1 MDKEQVIPT
10 LQQQEKEL
18 EKKRSGKGLEEHF
31 KLFNDLLKLKQ
42 ASYTKAIIMLIVA
55 FIHHIM
61 SQIRQYKN
69 VINLHYK
76 SESTILDQ
84 IIDSGTYFDIQG
96 LLRQDITINYI
107 MLSIFLLA
115 TIGNTLL
122 YLILYILQSDDYRVR
137 KKFIGKKF
145 VQLSEWYIWIFH
157 YPALVVFFENIVC
170 GPSLDCSMSSE
181 RKILI
186 VISSLGVFFG
196 IFNIFFLSVFFHN
209 DSSQKKDCFNTE
221 NSLYLAMFHIF
232 RAFQAFLISFSS
244 NEYSYLWVMMIC
256 IFLGYSFFLLNCLF
270 YSGYMAFATSITRN
284 TFLVLLIIMVSS
296 SFSMMIDELYRYNTV
311 EKQFENF
318 SLFFTLSFIF
328 LVCCFIYNLRNSNY
342 EDIDYERA
350 SDTDF
355 SRQVFIVNSLLEV
368 TNQDINVDLYFKGIL
383 QRHMEQEC
391 RHTIIQGEGRCF
403 CKKKKTFDSKKKKEV
418 MLDDWLIYKNIFVKF
433 LIKSWIETKLMDNPN
448 SIELQLLYARFM
460 FFKFQN
466 HQISLHILNGLEKR
480 FLFVINRYKAYQ
492 LKMKIIRYIKHR
504 NQESYREKL
513 EIQNALF
520 IEDLIETIKQNI
532 NHIMIQNC
540 AFWKCLQKEVIDLQE
555 LDELLKSQFEKIEQT
570 NNLWVQIQNYLDF
583 KKKWK
588 FYYAWFTLYIQNKKL
603 KNKILDNFQ
612 GLSVNENDIFSE
624 EVQENNL
631 EEDIA
636 SVKSDQEQKLDM
648 DKIDIK
654 SKKIIFDKKA
664 CIIQTT
670 DDPDAL
676 IIKVN
681 KQFTKIFGYTNEE
694 ISNKF
699 QITQLM
705 PDIYSKV
712 HPSLLNDY
720 KLTGRGHSLYS
731 QRKVYCIH
739 KSGYMFTAQKF
750 LKLYIDLNGQSQ
762 FVVMIRPTDLNNEK
776 KHDVIILNQ
785 DWEINGMTPNVI
797 QSLQI
802 DQSLFQKQKI
812 QTLINILLFA
822 PKLIQFSRA
831 CQLINEETD
840 LELFGMQKIKKKKD
854 EPLGKSIKRV
864 NNIPGQFKIQV
875 NMTNSGSN
883 NLIPGKSTN
892 ALHSDV
898 DLSSNYLQ
906 MQSLDVPDDNKQF
919 LQQTSNVSEK
929 NDVQDFK
936 HQIDQYSEMQKDI
949 NEQQNKKVDEQIK
962 KMYETQFQS
971 NYKRIQTKFDNNA
984 HASGGGDASD
994 DNMSKDEII
1003 KQKGQFV
1010 LDGKVNN
1017 GEPISFHMKL
1027 SDKFL
1032 AACKHYTE
1040 SKYKLYQI
1048 KKQQDDHVKQE
1059 EKQDKEREKDKGKSK
1074 VNDKK
1079 LFVKQGTQQREFKK
1093 RARLMFQKAAERRKN
1108 DEDRGYYDLIK
1119 EIYQDILKDQQKVK
1133 SFKIICTIS
1142 FYKIRDERIGIMKVS
1157 NISEILK
1164 NKIRQNVRKQSY
1176 MILNKGLSREMSRLK
1191 SIQNNDGAKFLTM
1204 TSDGESKIVSPHQP
1218 QSSPTNSN
1226 VKIKVA
1232 SKSNGLGYQLQKEDN
1247 LEDQEEKDA
1256 LVDFK
1261 GQPKMINWETFQNQF
1276 KMQQGTQS
1284 FSLNVLDNI
1293 FRKEDNNKPRKLLV
1307 KISYLTWFLRFMYV
1321 TILTLNLITYFLKPY
1336 SDFLPIKTQSARILQ
1351 LSQMQTYIIE
1361 AYDTVM
1367 DILLYKNADFQNL
1380 LVEGVALDTQDKFFT
1395 YQTLQIDQGYEYLKL
1410 QIRDLNLQETFLDE
1424 SIFHSNSITDQTITQ
1439 IQNVPII
1446 LDYKDVFT
1454 KIILVEHQV
1463 SILTS
1468 DELIKLNESNSLVK
1482 YMRNVTVPT
1491 LYLEFNNAV
1500 MILEDILINKASS
1513 MSDFV
1518 IIILI
1523 LESCIFIIGF
1533 FGLLLIILWICQT
1546 FKAVL
1551 KMFIMIKKN
1560 DLNKIVKQQQFVQT
1574 QFQYILNK
1582 DDEISGILQLN
1593 DKKLQIN
1600 TKTNFQQ
1607 QQNFLLINEVED
1619 QNLTKRK
1626 DKQILEKQLLKK
1638 LTIKMS
1644 LIYILYVLFSSSASL
1659 VFFLTLSNSSQQI
1672 TLLITTGADSIQ
1684 DFSDSQLLLVS
1695 VKEKYFNP
1703 DQYNQNC
1710 LQQIQ
1715 TILEE
1720 QITDIKSTPSI
1731 EDPNYGTYYTSFQ
1744 SIYFGNLCQYL
1755 QENSYLSQI
1764 AAEDCQ
1770 TILNGKLKQGVVAFN
1785 QLYSSVTEDYVL
1797 NKESRFGQINLE
1809 TIWQYNVAI
1818 DYVKSAFKAL
1828 LTSWSNDL
1836 GDLIDQYFTLIL
1848 VLLIVMVVFQLLV
1861 FITIAEMYLVNQLN
1875 KSFQFY
1881 RKIYKSYMPNDI
1893 IQKEK
1898 IIRASLI
1905 KYSIIKR

>member
-10 LQQQEKEL
+10 LQQQEREL
-18 EKKRSGKGLEEHF
+18 EKKRIGKGLEEHF

-69 VINLHYK
+69 VINIHYS

-107 MLSIFLLA
+107 MLSVFLVA

-122 YLILYILQSDDYRVR
+122 YLILYVLQSDDYRVR

-145 VQLSEWYIWIFH
+145 VELSEWYIWIFH

-170 GPSLDCSMSSE
+170 GPTMDCSLASE
-181 RKILI
+181 RRILI
-186 VISSLGVFFG
+186 VISALGVFFG
-196 IFNIFFLSVFFHN
+196 VFNIFFLSLFFHN

-221 NSLYLAMFHIF
+221 NSIYLAMFHLF
-232 RAFQAFLISFSS
+232 RALQAFLISFKS
-244 NEYSYLWVMMIC
+244 NEYSYLWIMLIC
-256 IFLGYSFFLLNCLF
+256 IFIGYSFFLLNCLF
-270 YSGYMAFATSITRN
+270 YSGYMAFATSIIRN
-284 TFLVLLIIMVSS
+284 TFLILLIIMVSS
-296 SFSMMIDELYRYNTV
+296 SFSMMIDEICRYNTL
-311 EKQFENF
+311 EQQFENV
-318 SLFFTLSFIF
+318 SLFFAMSFLF
-328 LVCCFIYNLRNSNY
+328 LVCCIIYNLRNSNY
-342 EDIDYERA
+342 EDINYEKA

-355 SRQVFIVNSLLEV
+355 ARQVFILSSLLEV
-368 TNQDINVDLYFKGIL
+368 TNQDINVDLFFKGIL

-391 RHTIIQGEGRCF
+391 KHTIIQGEGRCF
-403 CKKKKTFDSKKKKEV
+403 CKKKKIFDSKKRKEA
-418 MLDDWLIYKNIFVKF
+418 MLEDWLIHKNIFIKF
-433 LIKSWIETKLMDNPN
+433 LIKSWIEIKLMDNPN
-448 SIELQLLYARFM
+448 SIELQLLYARYM

-466 HQISLHILNGLEKR
+466 HQISLHILNSLEKR
-480 FLFVINRYKAYQ
+480 FLFIINRYKAYQ
-492 LKMKIIRYIKHR
+492 LKMKIMRYVKHR

-532 NHIMIQNC
+532 NNIMIQNC

-555 LDELLKSQFEKIEQT
+555 LDDLLKSQFEKIEQT

-636 SVKSDQEQKLDM
+636 SVKSDQEQKIDIE
-648 DKIDIK
+648 KIDIK

-681 KQFTKIFGYTNEE
+681 KQFTKIFGYTHEE
-694 ISNKF
+694 VTNKF
-699 QITQLM
+699 LIAQLM

-750 LKLYIDLNGQSQ
+750 LKLYVDLNGQSQ

-785 DWEINGMTPNVI
+785 DWEINGMTQNVI

-802 DQSLFQKQKI
+802 DQSLFQKQKM

-840 LELFGMQKIKKKKD
+840 LELFGMQKIKKKKE
-854 EPLGKSIKRV
+854 EPLLKSTKHF
-864 NNIPGQFKIQV
+864 NNIPGQIKIQV
-875 NMTNSGSN
+875 NMMNSGSN
-883 NLIPGKSTN
+883 NLIPGKSGN
-892 ALHSDV
+892 ALQSDV
-898 DLSSNYLQ
+898 DLSSNYIQ
-906 MQSLDVPDDNKQF
+906 MQSLEVPDDKQF
-919 LQQTSNVSEK
+919 LQQASSVSDR
-929 NDVQDFK
+929 NDVQEFK

-962 KMYETQFQS
+962 KMYETQFQN
-971 NYKRIQTKFDNNA
+971 NYKRIQTKLDNNA
-984 HASGGGDASD
+984 HAGDISD
-994 DNMSKDEII
+994 DNISRDEIV

-1048 KKQQDDHVKQE
+1048 KKQQDDHVKLE
-1059 EKQDKEREKDKGKSK
+1059 EKQDKEKEKGKAK
-1074 VNDKK
+1074 VNEKK
-1079 LFVKQGTQQREFKK
+1079 VFLKQGTQQREFKK

-1108 DEDRGYYDLIK
+1108 DEDKGYYDLIK

-1142 FYKIRDERIGIMKVS
+1142 FYKIRDEKIGIMKVS

-1176 MILNKGLSREMSRLK
+1176 MMLHKGLSREMSRLK
-1191 SIQNNDGAKFLTM
+1191 TIQNNDGQKYLTL
-1204 TSDGESKIVSPHQP
+1204 TSDGESKIISPHLQ
-1218 QSSPTNSN
+1218 QNSPLNSN
-1226 VKIKVA
+1226 TKIKTA
-1232 SKSNGLGYQLQKEDN
+1232 TKSNGLGYQLQKEDN
-1247 LEDQEEKDA
+1247 LEDLEEKDA

-1261 GQPKMINWETFQNQF
+1261 DQPKMINWETFQNQF

-1307 KISYLTWFLRFMYV
+1307 KISYLTWFLRFMYL

-1351 LSQMQTYIIE
+1351 LSQMQTYIFE

-1367 DILLYKNADFQNL
+1367 DLLLYKNANFSNL
-1380 LVEGVALDTQDKFFT
+1380 LVQGVALNSQDQFFT
-1395 YQTLQIDQGYEYLKL
+1395 YQTQQIDQGYEYFKL

-1424 SIFHSNSITDQTITQ
+1424 SIFYSKSMTDETIAKN
-1439 IQNVPII
+1439 QNIPIV
-1446 LDYKDVFT
+1446 LDYKDIFS
-1454 KIILVEHQV
+1454 KIILIEHQV
-1463 SILTS
+1463 SILS
-1468 DELIKLNESNSLVK
+1468 PNDLIQLNESNSLVK
-1482 YMRNVTVPT
+1482 FIRNVTIPT
-1491 LYLEFNNAV
+1491 LYLQFNTAV
-1500 MILEDILINKASS
+1500 MILEDLLTNKASS

-1533 FGLLLIILWICQT
+1533 CGLLLIILWICQT

-1551 KMFIMIKKN
+1551 KMFMMIKKN

-1593 DKKLQIN
+1593 DKRLQIT
-1600 TKTNFQQ
+1600 TKTNYQQ

-1644 LIYILYVLFSSSASL
+1644 FIYILYVLFSSSASL

-1672 TLLITTGADSIQ
+1672 TLLISTGSDSIQ

-1710 LQQIQ
+1710 LEQIS

-1720 QITDIKSTPSI
+1720 QIADIKSTPSI
-1731 EDPNYGTYYTSFQ
+1731 ENPNYGTYYTSFQ
-1744 SIYFGNLCQYL
+1744 SIYFGNLCQFL
-1755 QENSYLSQI
+1755 VDNSYLDTV
-1764 AAEDCQ
+1764 AAADCQ

-1797 NKESRFGQINLE
+1797 NKETRFGQINLE
-1809 TIWQYNVAI
+1809 TIWQYNIAI
-1818 DYVKSAFKAL
+1818 DYIKSAFKAL
-1828 LTSWSNDL
+1828 LTSWSEDL
-1836 GDLIDQYFTLIL
+1836 GNLIDQYTTLIL

>member
-10 LQQQEKEL
+10 LQQQEREL
-18 EKKRSGKGLEEHF
+18 EKKRIGKGLEEHF

-55 FIHHIM
+55 FIHHIT

-69 VINLHYK
+69 VINLHYS

-84 IIDSGTYFDIQG
+84 IIESGTYFDIQG

-107 MLSIFLLA
+107 MVSVFLLT

-122 YLILYILQSDDYRVR
+122 YLILYVLQSDDFRVR

-157 YPALVVFFENIVC
+157 YPALVVFFENIIC
-170 GPSLDCSMSSE
+170 GPSMDCSLTLE
-181 RKILI
+181 RKVLI
-186 VISSLGVFFG
+186 VISILGVIFG
-196 IFNIFFLSVFFHN
+196 VFNIFFLSVFFHN
-209 DSSQKKDCFNTE
+209 DSSQKKDCLNTE
-221 NSLYLAMFHIF
+221 NSIYLAMFHLF
-232 RAFQAFLISFSS
+232 RAFQAFLICFNS
-244 NEYSYLWVMMIC
+244 NEYSYLWIMMIC

-270 YSGYMAFATSITRN
+270 YSGYMAFATSIIRN
-284 TFLVLLIIMVSS
+284 TFMILLIIMVSS
-296 SFSMMIDELYRYNTV
+296 SFSMMIDELCRFNTL
-311 EKQFENF
+311 EQQFENF
-318 SLFFTLSFIF
+318 SLFFTLSFLF

-342 EDIDYERA
+342 EDINYEKA

-355 SRQVFIVNSLLEV
+355 ARQVFIVNSLLEV
-368 TNQDINVDLYFKGIL
+368 TNQDINVDLFFKGIL

-391 RHTIIQGEGRCF
+391 KHTIIQGEGRCF
-403 CKKKKTFDSKKKKEV
+403 CKKKKTYDSKKRKEV
-418 MLDDWLIYKNIFVKF
+418 MLDDWLIHKNIYVKF

-448 SIELQLLYARFM
+448 SIELQLLYARYM

-466 HQISLHILNGLEKR
+466 HQISLHILNSLEKR
-480 FLFVINRYKAYQ
+480 FLFIINRYKAYQ
-492 LKMKIIRYIKHR
+492 LKMKIMRYVKHR

-513 EIQNALF
+513 EIQNALH

-532 NHIMIQNC
+532 NNIMIQNC
-540 AFWKCLQKEVIDLQE
+540 SFWKCLQKEVIDLKE
-555 LDELLKSQFEKIEQT
+555 LDDMLKSQFEKIEQT

-636 SVKSDQEQKLDM
+636 SVKSDQELKIDM
-648 DKIDIK
+648 EKIDIK

-670 DDPDAL
+670 DDPDSL

-681 KQFTKIFGYTNEE
+681 KQFTKIFGYTYEE
-694 ISNKF
+694 VANKF
-699 QITQLM
+699 QIAQLM

-720 KLTGRGHSLYS
+720 KLTGKANSLYS

-750 LKLYIDLNGQSQ
+750 LKLYVDLNGQSQ

-785 DWEINGMTPNVI
+785 DWEINGMTQNVI

-802 DQSLFQKQKI
+802 DQSLFQKQKL

-840 LELFGMQKIKKKKD
+840 LELFGMQKLKKKKE
-854 EPLGKSIKRV
+854 EPLLKSTKHF
-864 NNIPGQFKIQV
+864 NNLPGQIKIQV

-883 NLIPGKSTN
+883 NLIPGKSGK
-892 ALHSDV
+892 ALSSDV

-906 MQSLDVPDDNKQF
+906 MQSLDVPDDKQF
-919 LQQTSNVSEK
+919 LQQASSVSDK
-929 NDVQDFK
+929 NEVQDFK

-962 KMYETQFQS
+962 KMYETQFQN

-984 HASGGGDASD
+984 AHSGDISD
-994 DNMSKDEII
+994 DNISRDEIV

-1032 AACKHYTE
+1032 AACKHYTD

-1048 KKQQDDHVKQE
+1048 KKQQDDHVKLE
-1059 EKQDKEREKDKGKSK
+1059 EKQDKEKEKVKTK

-1079 LFVKQGTQQREFKK
+1079 LFFKQGTQQREFKK
-1093 RARLMFQKAAERRKN
+1093 KARLMFQKAAERRKN
-1108 DEDRGYYDLIK
+1108 DEDKGYYDLIK

-1176 MILNKGLSREMSRLK
+1176 MMLHKGLSREMSRLK
-1191 SIQNNDGAKFLTM
+1191 SIQNNDGAKYLTM
-1204 TSDGESKIVSPHQP
+1204 TSDGESKIISPLQP
-1218 QSSPTNSN
+1218 QTSPNNSKN
-1226 VKIKVA
+1226 QIKTA
-1232 SKSNGLGYQLQKEDN
+1232 TKSNGLGYQLQKEDN
-1247 LEDQEEKDA
+1247 LEDLEEKDA

-1351 LSQMQTYIIE
+1351 LSQMQTYIFE
-1361 AYDTVM
+1361 AYDTIM
-1367 DILLYKNADFQNL
+1367 DLLLYKNANFSNL
-1380 LVEGVALDTQDKFFT
+1380 LVKGIALNSQEQFFN
-1395 YQTLQIDQGYEYLKL
+1395 YQTQQIDQGYEFFKL

-1424 SIFHSNSITDQTITQ
+1424 SIFYSNSMIDETIAQ
-1439 IQNVPII
+1439 NLNVPIT
-1446 LDYKDVFT
+1446 LDYKDIFT
-1454 KIILVEHQV
+1454 KVILIEHQV
-1463 SILTS
+1463 SILSS
-1468 DELIKLNESNSLVK
+1468 DELIQLNESNSLVK
-1482 YMRNVTVPT
+1482 FIRNVTLPT
-1491 LYLEFNNAV
+1491 LYLQFNTAV
-1500 MILEDILINKASS
+1500 MILEDILSDKASS

-1582 DDEISGILQLN
+1582 DDEISGILQQN
-1593 DKKLQIN
+1593 DKKLQIT

-1626 DKQILEKQLLKK
+1626 DKQIFEKQLLKK

-1672 TLLITTGADSIQ
+1672 TLLISTGSDSIQ

-1703 DQYNQNC
+1703 NLYNSNR
-1710 LQQIQ
+1710 LEQIQ

-1720 QITDIKSTPSI
+1720 QIADIKSTPSI
-1731 EDPNYGTYYTSFQ
+1731 ENPNYGTYYTSFQ
-1744 SIYFGNLCQYL
+1744 SIYFGNLCTYL
-1755 QENSYLSQI
+1755 AENSYLETD

-1770 TILNGKLKQGVVAFN
+1770 TVLNGKLKQGVVAFN

-1797 NKESRFGQINLE
+1797 NKETRFGQINLE
-1809 TIWQYNVAI
+1809 TIWQYNIAI
-1818 DYVKSAFKAL
+1818 DYIKSAFKAL
-1828 LTSWSNDL
+1828 LTSWSKDL
-1836 GDLIDQYFTLIL
+1836 GNLIDQYFTLIL